1 MSTPVVPP
9 RPTRKLDPSPV
20 RSPLNAPPAA
30 VATPSK
36 SKPPSTLSAEDVPPR
51 PPSVAALPTL
61 GQEGAEYASF
71 DQLPPEAHGV
81 SNGDAAYGT
90 PEQTRNVS
98 SEMPLHAPKASL
110 PQSTAKTRIETVTRT
125 DSTQAAAAGIG
136 KSKPDDDVHK
146 TPADSS
152 TSVDRVRRRSED
164 LTRTTSAD
172 PNSLRPVVS
181 ASGTIQSDSSWICL
195 VPESSGARDFHRD
208 HLGPESRHLWRGEP
222 AREYWTDTI
231 SLI

>member
-30 VATPSK
+30 VAA
-36 SKPPSTLSAEDVPPR
+36 SKPQPTSNLSVEDVPPR
-51 PPSVAALPTL
+51 PPSVAALPSL

-71 DQLPPEAHGV
+71 DQLPPEAQVV
-81 SNGDAAYGT
+81 SNGDSTYAT

-110 PQSTAKTRIETVTRT
+110 PQSTAKSRIETVTRT

-136 KSKPDDDVHK
+136 KSRPDDDVHK

-152 TSVDRVRRRSED
+152 TSVDRISRRRSED

-172 PNSLRPVVS
+172 PTSLKPVVCEKFELH
-181 ASGTIQSDSSWICL
+181 IQ
-195 VPESSGARDFHRD
+195 P
-208 HLGPESRHLWRGEP
+208 P
-222 AREYWTDTI
+222 AIKRM
-231 SLI
+231 